1 MTKKDFFNFVV
12 AMISCILTYPLLFI
26 VLIGIF
32 GYSDPSGIKFV
43 TILIGSIL
51 GGLFAC
57 LFYFIKPLFK

>member
-12 AMISCILTYPLLFI
+12 AMLSCILTYPLLF
-26 VLIGIF
+26 VLLIGIF